1 MRLAS
6 AFKLAIVFGRGVA
19 VRGLFGEGI
28 YLIEIFLHRLT
39 VDWTVEEY
47 EKMVMKVVKSVIYAE

>member
-28 YLIEIFLHRLT
+28 YLIEIFFTQINSGLDGRR
-39 VDWTVEEY
+39 VREDGDESC
-47 EKMVMKVVKSVIYAE
+47 KVCHLR